1 MADQLNGFGLETEIK
16 VISTQGDRVQ
26 HLSLDKLEG
35 KGFFTKEIED
45 ALLSHDIDIAVHS
58 YKDLATTQPQGLLIA
73 AITEREQANDLLLTT
88 QKLSGNEGLMQLNT
102 GARVGTSSL
111 RRKALL
117 RYHRPDLELVDLRGN
132 VPTRI
137 AKLRA
142 GLDAIVI
149 ALAGVK
155 RINSDLSGLSSVAMS
170 FDDFVP
176 APAQGAL
183 AIQMREHDPMISR
196 VAQLNHLPTEMR
208 TAAERKVLQLLGGGC
223 HLPLGVYVDG
233 VSENYVARVFYSLP
247 NGSATFFTCNASSLS
262 TLPDLIIQRIHA

>member
-1 MADQLNGFGLETEIK
+1 LRNRGIETEIEI
-16 VISTQGDRVQ
+16 ISTQGDRVQ

-45 ALLSHDIDIAVHS
+45 ALLANEIDIAVHS
-58 YKDLATTQPQGLLIA
+58 YKDLATTQPPGLLLA
-73 AITEREQANDLLLTT
+73 AITEREQANDLLLST
-88 QKLSGNEGLMQLNT
+88 QSLASGHGLMHLKT

-111 RRKALL
+111 RRKAML

-137 AKLRA
+137 EKLRA

-155 RINSDLSGLSSVAMS
+155 RINADLSGLSAVAML

-183 AIQMREHDPMISR
+183 AIQMRESDAMFAT
-196 VAQLNHLPTEMR
+196 VAQLNHLPTQIS
-208 TAAERKVLQLLGGGC
+208 TDAERKVLQLLGGGC

-233 VSENYVARVFYSLP
+233 AEGEYMARVFYAP
-247 NGSATFFTCNASSLS
+247 PQGAATFFTCSATHTSA
-262 TLPDLIIQRIHA
+262 LPDLIMQHIHA